1 MVFVL
6 SSDKKPLNPCSPARA
21 RILLKQGKA
30 CVFKQYPF
38 TIILKNRWS
47 FMSETEEFRLK
58 IDPGSKVTGVAI
70 VSFKPHSSY
79 QNIVFAGEIEHRGQR
94 IKKKLESRRASR
106 RSRRQRKTRYRKPR
120 FLNRVRTKQA
130 GWLPP
135 SLESRI
141 ENVLTWVRRLSK
153 VCPIKAIS
161 YELVKFDTQKMDNAE
176 VSGVEYQQGELTGY
190 DIREYLLEKFNRKC
204 VYCGAEN
211 VPLEIEHIIPKSN
224 GGSNRVSNLAIA
236 CNPCNQKKGNK
247 SIEEFLKKK
256 PEILTKIKR
265 QLKESLKDTAVMNA
279 TRWALYNRLK
289 LSGLELETGS
299 GALTKYNRHRLDLPK
314 EHWIDAL
321 CVGKSTPDV
330 MSIIGVI
337 PLSIK
342 AVGHGSRQ
350 MCSVDK
356 YGFPCSKAKAG
367 KKFFGFQTHDIVKG
381 KNIGRIKG
389 VRVTGCFTM
398 QGKDKDISVNY
409 KNILMIQHADG
420 YSYPKSTLTIENN
433 LV

>member
-21 RILLKQGKA
+21 RILLKEKKA
-30 CVFKQYPF
+30 AVYKQFPF
-38 TIILKNRWS
+38 TIILKSRWS
-47 FMSETEEFRLK
+47 FVSETDEFRLK
-58 IDPGSKVTGVAI
+58 IDPGSKVSGVAI
-70 VSFKPHSSY
+70 VNENTKK
-79 QNIVFAGEIEHRGQR
+79 VVWAGEIEHRGQR

-106 RSRRQRKTRYRKPR
+106 RSRRNRKTRYRKPR
-120 FLNRVRTKQA
+120 FLNRVRSKHK

-141 ENVLTWVRRLSK
+141 ENVLTWVRRLKS

-161 YELVKFDTQKMDNAE
+161 YELVKFDTQLMLNAE
-176 VSGVEYQQGELTGY
+176 ISGVEYQQGELTGY
-190 DIREYLLEKFNRKC
+190 DVREYLLEKFNRKC

-211 VPLEIEHIIPKSN
+211 VPLEIEHVIPKSS

-236 CNPCNQKKGNK
+236 CHGCNTKKGNK
-247 SIEEFLKKK
+247 SIEDFLKKK
-256 PEILTKIKR
+256 PEVLVKIKR
-265 QLKESLKDTAVMNA
+265 QIKESLKDTAVMNA

-289 LSGLELETGS
+289 LSGLEIETGS

-321 CVGKSTPDV
+321 CVGKSTPGIINV
-330 MSIIGVI
+330 MGII

-356 YGFPCSKAKAG
+356 YGFPASKAKAG

-398 QGKDKDISVNY
+398 QGKDKDVGVNH
-409 KNILMIQHADG
+409 KNISMIQHADG
-420 YSYPKSTLTIENN
+420 YSYSQPELA
-433 LV
+433 LAGG